1 MVKSAGKITFT
12 SLFTAALLLFGGFA
26 AFKEFSAITQE
37 NSVRKQIK
45 DTMGMI
51 RGRTDTEERGLEA
64 IYSILEKNGVAD
76 SDLQEVDL
84 TVRGNRLN
92 YTVAFE
98 ITIDLLLFKR
108 VRKVLIQE
116 DMANYG

>member
-1 MVKSAGKITFT
+1 MVKNAGRITFA
-12 SLFTAALLLFGGFA
+12 SLFMAALLLFGGFA
-26 AFKEFSAITQE
+26 AFKEFSAIAQE
-37 NSVRKQIK
+37 NTIRKQIK

-51 RGRTDTEERGLEA
+51 RGRLDTVERGLDA
-64 IYSILEKNGVAD
+64 IYSILEKNGLAD

-84 TVRGNRLN
+84 TVKGNRIH

-98 ITIDLLLFKR
+98 VKIDLLFFKR
-108 VRKVLIQE
+108 IRKVHIQE